1 MSVPQNSLLM
11 RMAVSSVDLAVRY
24 WPEKSRRWGQA
35 VLAEMGEISE
45 PSAALNWAAG
55 GIFLFSR
62 AVVAHFFEWMRLPA
76 GEGFSAGAPPSGSG
90 GPQFPKHSR
99 LATAVVLLAAAVLFL
114 LPMGREAART
124 VTASWR
130 GFVASDGDRRNL
142 QRIAAKAE
150 QDKDARELAF
160 VALTYPDGERA
171 MQFADRAVALDPNLV
186 WIYASRYNRRDG
198 RDWSKSAEWLTQL
211 KSSDPDNTY
220 VYIVSAYGEG
230 ERQIKK
236 MSGDRSGTAEGVG
249 KVLGVDG
256 EWMKEMDQALRAP
269 KYDSYFRRHEELA
282 REGWN
287 KTPSL
292 SPSLIAMSLWA
303 HSIPDASQIQA
314 YADLRVQEALR
325 AGSAGKVTQA
335 ESALGEITNL
345 GKRMTAGGSTLFDRG
360 IGLGVTQ
367 RGLQGFEKLYSAN
380 GETNEV
386 KEIDGQLRDVEASK
400 RAQVHSYLG
409 WMSNLVSGLRWKAVA
424 VQASAILSLILAV
437 AIALSLLVLE
447 AGAAFGWKKS
457 GVARS
462 IACRVADYGPALF
475 LVSGAIFLWSFR
487 PMAEVFER
495 YRSAELTNLESIGLF
510 WELFALG
517 DANPVS
523 YFYEPYHQWL
533 VVTVALAAIAVI
545 VVARGLVRRKKALA

>member
-1 MSVPQNSLLM
+1 
-11 RMAVSSVDLAVRY
+11 
-24 WPEKSRRWGQA
+24 
-35 VLAEMGEISE
+35 
-45 PSAALNWAAG
+45 
-55 GIFLFSR
+55 
-62 AVVAHFFEWMRLPA
+62 MRLPA
-76 GEGFSAGAPPSGSG
+76 GEEFSAGPPPSGSG

-99 LATAVVLLAAAVLFL
+99 LATAVVLLATAVLFL
-114 LPMGREAART
+114 LPIGREAART

-186 WIYASRYNRRDG
+186 WIYAIRYNRRDG

-211 KSSDPDNTY
+211 KRSDPDKTY
-220 VYIVSAYGEG
+220 VYMVSTYGEG

-236 MSGDRSGTAEGVG
+236 ISGDLSGTAEGIG

-269 KYDSYFRRHEELA
+269 NYDSYFGRHEELA
-282 REGWN
+282 REGWK
-287 KTPSL
+287 KTPNL

-325 AGSAGKVTQA
+325 AGSAGKVRQA

-367 RGLQGFEKLYSAN
+367 RGLEGFEKLYSAK
-380 GETNEV
+380 GEANEV
-386 KEIDGQLRDVEASK
+386 KQIDGQLREVEASK
-400 RAQVHSYLG
+400 REQVHFYVG
-409 WMSNLVSGLRWKAVA
+409 WMSDLIRGLRWKAVA

-447 AGAAFGWKKS
+447 AGAAFGCKKS
-457 GVARS
+457 GVGRW

-475 LVSGAIFLWSFR
+475 LVSGAIFLCSFR

-495 YRSAELTNLESIGLF
+495 YRSAELPNLESVGLF

-533 VVTVALAAIAVI
+533 VVTVALAALAVI